1 VSSRPPVETGGR
13 GSVQEQVGR
22 VHFFLLL
29 LSAPAP
35 VLCSCS
41 CILLL
46 LLINMPYEVF
56 LAFRYLRS
64 RHKRR
69 LARATSIAAILGICM
84 GVAALIVAF
93 ALSNGFRDEMKEK
106 ILQGTAHLSVLR
118 ADGRPI
124 ENHSELAR
132 RLREVDGVVS
142 ASATTYDG
150 ALVRGSRDSGYAV
163 IRGIENEGGQLAQA
177 SRWLSEGSF
186 GPLFETPATGELSI
200 PKAVVGADLA
210 ARIGVAAGDVFQVL
224 PGSETV
230 SGSTRRLRV
239 AGIFRSGLFEYDS
252 TWIYVA
258 FETASALAGSNHA
271 ASVMSV
277 QVSDADNVKQVSASV
292 SKHLGSGYTI
302 VDWQQANQP
311 LFSALALERR
321 MGLFIIG
328 LIIAIATLNIT
339 TMLVLVV
346 VERRRDIAILN
357 ALGATRAGVM
367 LVFVIEGAVVGAIGA
382 IAGVVLGFIVCIIGN
397 HYKLVSLPADVYS
410 ISHVPLTPRPGEMF
424 LAALVAFVL
433 SVLATIYP
441 ARAASRLRPV
451 EALRDS

>member
-1 VSSRPPVETGGR
+1 
-13 GSVQEQVGR
+13 
-22 VHFFLLL
+22 
-29 LSAPAP
+29 
-35 VLCSCS
+35 
-41 CILLL
+41 
-46 LLINMPYEVF
+46 
-56 LAFRYLRS
+56 
-64 RHKRR
+64 
-69 LARATSIAAILGICM
+69 M

-93 ALSNGFRDEMKEK
+93 ALSNGFRDEMKDK
-106 ILQGTAHLSVLR
+106 IVQGTAHLSIVR
-118 ADGRPI
+118 SDGRPI
-124 ENHSELAR
+124 ENHAEIAR

-150 ALVRGSRDSGYAV
+150 ALARGSKGSGYAV
-163 IRGIENEGGQLAQA
+163 LRGVENDQS
-177 SRWLSEGSF
+177 SRWLNQGSF
-186 GPLFETPATGELSI
+186 APLFVPGEI
-200 PKAVVGADLA
+200 PNAIVGTDLA
-210 ARIGVAAGDVFQVL
+210 KKLGLSVGDVFQVL
-224 PGSETV
+224 PANEQV
-230 SGSTRRLRV
+230 TRRLRV
-239 AGIFRSGLFEYDS
+239 AGTFRSGLFEYDS

-258 FETASALAGSNHA
+258 FDTASVFAGDNHA

-277 QVSDADNVKQVSASV
+277 QVSDADNVKQVAANV
-292 SKHLGSGYTI
+292 SKLLGNTYTL

-339 TMLVLVV
+339 TMLILVV
-346 VERRRDIAILN
+346 VERRRDIAILS

-367 LVFVIEGAVVGAIGA
+367 LVFIIEGAVVGAIGA
-382 IAGVVLGFIVCIIGN
+382 LAGIAVGLVLCLIGN

-410 ISHVPLTPRPGEMF
+410 ISNVPLTPRPTEMV

-441 ARAASRLRPV
+441 AHAAARMRPV

>member
-1 VSSRPPVETGGR
+1 
-13 GSVQEQVGR
+13 
-22 VHFFLLL
+22 
-29 LSAPAP
+29 
-35 VLCSCS
+35 
-41 CILLL
+41 
-46 LLINMPYEVF
+46 MPYEVF

-64 RHKRR
+64 RNKRR

-93 ALSNGFRDEMKEK
+93 ALSNGFRDEMRDK

-118 ADGRPI
+118 TDGTAI
-124 ENHSELAR
+124 GNYSELASR
-132 RLREVDGVVS
+132 VKQVEGVVS
-142 ASATTYDG
+142 ASATTFDG
-150 ALVRGSRDSGYAV
+150 ALARGPKDTGYAV
-163 IRGIENEGGQLAQA
+163 IRGIEKDAAQ
-177 SRWLSEGSF
+177 STEKRWLREGSF
-186 GPLFETPATGELSI
+186 GPVTETLPTDL
-200 PKAVVGADLA
+200 PNAVVGVDLA
-210 ARIGVAAGDVFQVL
+210 ARIGVSVGDDFQII
-224 PGSETV
+224 SA
-230 SGSTRRLRV
+230 SDSKMHRLHV
-239 AGIFRSGLFEYDS
+239 AGTFRSGLFEYDS
-252 TWIYVA
+252 TWIYVGM
-258 FETASALAGSNHA
+258 ETASEFVGNSHA
-271 ASVMSV
+271 ATVLSV
-277 QVSDADNVKQVSASV
+277 QVNDPDNVREVSANI
-292 SKHLGSGYTI
+292 SKALGNSYTI

-311 LFSALALERR
+311 LFAALALERR

-339 TMLVLVV
+339 TMLILVV

-367 LVFVIEGAVVGAIGA
+367 MVFIIEGAVIGAIGA
-382 IAGVVLGFIVCIIGN
+382 VTGVILGFVVCVIGN

-410 ISHVPLTPRPGEMF
+410 ISNVPLIPKPGEMF